1 MDMGRKR
8 EGERASIEREKP
20 KLKRDGGKIRFD
32 LKPIYLEGKRK
43 WGEKGK
49 KEERKPT
56 QNDKN
61 LNSEKEKDVGF
72 SVGSFWTR
80 RF

>member
-32 LKPIYLEGKRK
+32 LKPICLEGKRK
-43 WGEKGK
+43 
-49 KEERKPT
+49 
-56 QNDKN
+56 
-61 LNSEKEKDVGF
+61 
-72 SVGSFWTR
+72 
-80 RF
+80 